1 MEGKQT
7 TRRKFDRAFKLEAVC
22 LSEEEGCN
30 IAALARRLGIR
41 TKLLYRWREAIKTS
55 GESAFPGK
63 GRCAAEAEELR
74 RLRRE
79 NVALLEERD
88 ILKKA
93 LSIFSTAER

>member
-1 MEGKQT
+1 MDRKDGS
-7 TRRKFDRAFKLEAVC
+7 RRKFDRAFKLEAVR

-41 TKLLYRWREAIKTS
+41 TKLLYRWREALKTS
-55 GESAFPGK
+55 GENAFPGK
-63 GRCAAEAEELR
+63 GRCPAEAEELR

-79 NVALLEERD
+79 KAVLQEERD

-93 LSIFSTAER
+93 LSIFSAAGR